1 MANLIPLFESYD
13 RFLELNHNNISQ
25 EQPVVISYLKSFP
38 DDLCA
43 IDGYRAV
50 RSFLRS
56 YEDNSATFNS
66 YRTHVERLLLWTLL
80 VCKKPLLEMT
90 RQDGE
95 RFMEFC
101 LKPPADWIGPVVKA
115 RYQRVGG
122 RTAKLTDTYTINPVW
137 RPFFLTVKKPD
148 LKLAQEQNKEPEV
161 KPYKMKQDS
170 IAQIFAVCGS
180 FFQWAADEGLSNNAN
195 PIRAIKQKSK
205 YKQRVVA
212 DETAKSLTALQWSF
226 VLETAKLLANQAAVE
241 LQEAQAAAK
250 ASKEEL
256 DDASKKALR
265 AELKRLENKP
275 MICERTLFII
285 ATIYSMYLRVSDMV
299 GRDNWEPMMS
309 DFRKDD
315 HGNWWFHVIG
325 KGNKSAKISVKD
337 EYMNVW
343 MARYRRFLNLTPA
356 PSPDDS
362 APLLHSIKGHAGL
375 SEGHIRS
382 LVQEV
387 FDYALKR
394 MRAEGFPDD
403 DIKNLRSASLHWLR
417 HTSATADAKVRDH
430 KDLQADLRH
439 QSLATTVDTYYNSR
453 DEERHR
459 SNKNLSIEDR

>member
-1 MANLIPLFESYD
+1 MANLIPLFESHD
-13 RFLELNHNNISQ
+13 RFLELNHNNLSC
-25 EQPVVISYLKSFP
+25 EHPVVVSYLEEFP
-38 DDLCA
+38 EELRA
-43 IDGYRAV
+43 IDGYKAV

-56 YEDNSATFNS
+56 YEGNTATYNS

-101 LKPPADWIGPVVKA
+101 ITPPADWIGPVVKA
-115 RYQRVGG
+115 RYQRIGG
-122 RTAKLTDTYTINPVW
+122 RVASETDTFAVNPQW
-137 RPFFLTVKKPD
+137 RPFFLTVKKPV
-148 LKLAQEQNKEPEV
+148 LKLAEEQHKEPEV

-180 FFQWAADEGLSNNAN
+180 FFQWASDEGLSENIN

-212 DETAKSLTALQWSF
+212 DEKAKSLTALQWSF
-226 VLETAKLLANQAAVE
+226 VLETAKILADKAADE
-241 LQEAQAAAK
+241 LKVVQEEFRDTYEYLDK
-250 ASKEEL
+250 KE
-256 DDASKKALR
+256 KQALR
-265 AELKRLENKP
+265 KKLRLAQNNQ
-275 MICERTLFII
+275 IISERTLFII

-337 EYMNVW
+337 EYMKVW
-343 MARYRRFLNLTPA
+343 MARYRLFLGMT
-356 PSPDDS
+356 PSPSSDDS
-362 APLLHSIKGHAGL
+362 APLLESVKGRAGL

-382 LVQEV
+382 VVQEV
-387 FDYALKR
+387 FDKALER
-394 MRAEGFPDD
+394 MKDDGFPDD
-403 DIKNLRSASLHWLR
+403 DIKHLRSASLHWLR

>member
-1 MANLIPLFESYD
+1 MSHNLFVLLCFRYIGNSMANLIPLFESHD
-13 RFLELNHNNISQ
+13 RFLDLNHNNLSR
-25 EQPVVISYLKSFP
+25 EQPVVISYLDSFE
-38 DDLCA
+38 DELSA
-43 IDGYRAV
+43 VEGYKAV
-50 RSFLRS
+50 KSFLRS
-56 YEDNSATFNS
+56 YEGNPATYNS

-80 VCKKPLLEMT
+80 ICKKPLLEMT

-101 LKPPADWIGPVVKA
+101 LKPPPDWIGPVVKA

-122 RTAKLTDTYTINPVW
+122 RAASPTDTYTVNSQW

-148 LKLAQEQNKEPEV
+148 IKLAREQNQEPET
-161 KPYKMKQDS
+161 KHYKLKQDS
-170 IAQIFAVCGS
+170 VAQIFAVCGS

-212 DETAKSLTALQWSF
+212 TEKAKSLTALQWDF
-226 VLETAKLLANQAAVE
+226 VLETAKVMANQHPQ
-241 LQEAQAAAK
+241 LH
-250 ASKEEL
+250 
-256 DDASKKALR
+256 
-265 AELKRLENKP
+265 
-275 MICERTLFII
+275 ERTLFIL
-285 ATIYSMYLRVSDMV
+285 ATTYSMYLRVSDIV
-299 GRDNWEPMMS
+299 GRDNWKPMMS

-325 KGNKSAKISVKD
+325 KGNKSARISVKD
-337 EYMNVW
+337 EYINVW
-343 MARYRRFLNLTPA
+343 MARYRRFLGLAPA
-356 PSPDDS
+356 PSPEDS
-362 APLLHSIKGHAGL
+362 APLLQSLNGRAGL
-375 SEGHIRS
+375 SAGHIRT

-387 FDYALKR
+387 FDNALDR
-394 MRAEGFPDD
+394 MRADGFPDD
-403 DIKNLRSASLHWLR
+403 DIRNLRSASLHWLR